1 MAMPQLAARF
11 AAGICLLTA
20 AFHAALVVGAPWG
33 EYTQGGRM
41 EGSLDTTGRVL
52 AAISCII
59 LIVMAFSILARAG
72 EGPFR
77 RLRARAVTA
86 LAGFTTI
93 YAVIAVILN
102 LITRSTPERN
112 LWAPVSVV
120 LLLLVAYVMVRTR
133 RTS

>member
-1 MAMPQLAARF
+1 
-11 AAGICLLTA
+11 
-20 AFHAALVVGAPWG
+20 
-33 EYTQGGRM
+33 M
-41 EGSLDTTGRVL
+41 EDSLDTTGRVL

-86 LAGFTTI
+86 LAWFTTI

-120 LLLLVAYVMVRTR
+120 LLLLVAYMMVRTR